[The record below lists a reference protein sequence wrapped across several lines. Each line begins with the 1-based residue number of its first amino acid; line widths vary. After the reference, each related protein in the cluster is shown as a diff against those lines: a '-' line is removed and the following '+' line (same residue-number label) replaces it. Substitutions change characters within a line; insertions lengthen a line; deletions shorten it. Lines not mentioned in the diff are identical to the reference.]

1 MTTDTS
7 SKMTGARIVHAD
19 LPISRSPSGL
29 PIQHLVDS
37 RAGSRSTYVGQ
48 QWLQPGERVLL
59 HTHPVEEVL
68 TFLSGE
74 GEATLGSAIVPI
86 GAGVSLYIP
95 AEAEHGFH
103 NTGNDVLH
111 VIVIFPV
118 PHFAET
124 TLVETNEP
132 G

>member
-1 MTTDTS
+1 MTADTRPQAA
-7 SKMTGARIVHAD
+7 GARIVHAD
-19 LPISRSPSGL
+19 HPISRSPSGL

-37 RAGSRSTYVGQ
+37 RAGSQSTYVGQ

-68 TFLSGE
+68 TFLSGD
-74 GEATLGSAIVPI
+74 GEATLGSETVSI
-86 GAGVSLYIP
+86 GAGVSLYIA
-95 AEAEHGFH
+95 AEAVHGFR
-103 NTGNDVLH
+103 NTGSNVLH

>member
-1 MTTDTS
+1 MTTGTPQAS
-7 SKMTGARIVHAD
+7 GARIVHAD

-29 PIQHLVDS
+29 PLQHLVDS
-37 RAGSRSTYVGQ
+37 GVGSRSTYVGQ
-48 QWLQPGERVLL
+48 QWLQPGERVLR

-74 GEATLGSAIVPI
+74 GDATLGSEIVPI
-86 GAGVSLYIP
+86 GAGISLYIP
-95 AEAEHGFH
+95 AEAVHGFR